1 MTPADST
8 PADSVPADSTGSE
21 DFFVRFRGVRGTIA
35 CPGGEYAR
43 YGGNTS
49 CLEVRCAGSLLI
61 LDAGTGLRALGAELD
76 AAGSVDTDILLT
88 HTHIDHIAGMPFFV
102 PLFKPGNR
110 LRIHAGH
117 LWDSDVRLR
126 DVFLRLIEAP
136 IFPVPL
142 EAVGAEIS
150 FEEFR
155 AGDRLDLRQG
165 IAIRT
170 APLNH
175 PNGATG
181 YRIEWGGRSI
191 CYVTDTEHVEGE
203 IDTNILELIEGA
215 DIFVYDAT
223 YTEAEYPAFRGWG
236 HSTWEAGAV
245 LAERGRVGKYVIFHH
260 APDHTDD
267 DMDRI
272 ADAAQRAFAS
282 TVVAREGLV
291 LRP

>member
-1 MTPADST
+1 MNTATANPAGATDR
-8 PADSVPADSTGSE
+8 E
-21 DFFVRFRGVRGTIA
+21 EFLIRFRGVRGTVA
-35 CPGGEYAR
+35 CPGSDYVR

-49 CLEVRCAGSLLI
+49 CIEVRCAGHLFI
-61 LDAGTGLRALGAELD
+61 LDAGTGLRLLGMELNE
-76 AAGSVDTDILLT
+76 AGSVDTDILLS

-117 LWDSDVRLR
+117 LWDNDVRLR

-155 AGDRLDLRQG
+155 AGDRLDLREG
-165 IAIRT
+165 VVIRT

-181 YRIEWGGRSI
+181 YRIEWDGKSV

-203 IDTNILELIEGA
+203 IDANILALIEDT
-215 DIFVYDAT
+215 DIFIYDAT
-223 YTEAEYPAFRGWG
+223 YTAEEYPAFRGWG
-236 HSTWEAGAV
+236 HSTWEAGAA
-245 LAERGRVGKYVIFHH
+245 LAERGRVGRYVIFHH
-260 APDHTDD
+260 APEHTDD

-272 ADAAQRAFAS
+272 AERAQKTFGS
-282 TVVAREGLV
+282 TVVAQEGLV

>member
-1 MTPADST
+1 MNTATANSAGATDRE
-8 PADSVPADSTGSE
+8 G
-21 DFFVRFRGVRGTIA
+21 FLIRFRGVRGTVA
-35 CPGGEYAR
+35 CPGSDYVR

-49 CLEVRCAGSLLI
+49 CIEVRCAGHLFI
-61 LDAGTGLRALGAELD
+61 LDAGTGLRLLGMELNE
-76 AAGSVDTDILLT
+76 AGSVDTDILLT
-88 HTHIDHIAGMPFFV
+88 HTHIDHIAGMPFFI

-117 LWDSDVRLR
+117 LWDNDVRLR

-155 AGDRLDLRQG
+155 AGDRLELREG
-165 IAIRT
+165 VVIRT

-181 YRIEWGGRSI
+181 YRIEWDGKSV

-203 IDTNILELIEGA
+203 IDANILALIEDT
-215 DIFVYDAT
+215 DIFIYDAT
-223 YTEAEYPAFRGWG
+223 YTAEEYPAFRGWG
-236 HSTWEAGAV
+236 HSTWEAGAA
-245 LAERGRVGKYVIFHH
+245 LAERGRVGRYVIFHH
-260 APDHTDD
+260 APEHTDD

-272 ADAAQRAFAS
+272 AERAQKTFGS
-282 TVVAREGLV
+282 TVVAQEGLV

>member
-1 MTPADST
+1 MNTATANPAGATDR
-8 PADSVPADSTGSE
+8 E
-21 DFFVRFRGVRGTIA
+21 EFLIRFRGVRGTVA
-35 CPGGEYAR
+35 CPGSDYVR

-49 CLEVRCAGSLLI
+49 CIEVRCAGHLFI
-61 LDAGTGLRALGAELD
+61 LDAGTGLRLLGMELNE
-76 AAGSVDTDILLT
+76 AGSVDTDILLT

-117 LWDSDVRLR
+117 LWDNDVRLR

-155 AGDRLDLRQG
+155 AGDRLDLREG
-165 IAIRT
+165 VVIRT

-181 YRIEWGGRSI
+181 YRIEWDGKSV

-203 IDTNILELIEGA
+203 IDANILALIEDT
-215 DIFVYDAT
+215 DIFIYDAT
-223 YTEAEYPAFRGWG
+223 YTAEEYPAFRGWG
-236 HSTWEAGAV
+236 HSTWEAGAA
-245 LAERGRVGKYVIFHH
+245 LAERGRVGRYVIFHH
-260 APDHTDD
+260 APEHTDD

-272 ADAAQRAFAS
+272 AERAQKTFGS
-282 TVVAREGLV
+282 TVVAQEGLV

>member
-1 MTPADST
+1 MNAASATH
-8 PADSVPADSTGSE
+8 SE
-21 DFFVRFRGVRGTIA
+21 DFFVRFRGVRGTVA
-35 CPGGEYAR
+35 CPGSDYAR

-49 CLEVRCAGSLLI
+49 CLEVRCGGHLFI
-61 LDAGTGLRALGAELD
+61 LDAGTGIRALGAELD
-76 AAGSVDTDILLT
+76 AAGPVDTDILLT
-88 HTHIDHIAGMPFFV
+88 HTHIDHIAGMPFFA

-117 LWDSDVRLR
+117 LADGGIRLR
-126 DVFLRLIEAP
+126 DVFARLIEAP

-155 AGDRLDLRQG
+155 AGDSLRLREG
-165 IAIRT
+165 VAIRT

-181 YRIEWGGRSI
+181 YRIERGGRSI

-203 IDTNILELIEGA
+203 VDANILRLIEGT
-215 DIFVYDAT
+215 DIFIYDAT
-223 YTEAEYPAFRGWG
+223 YTAAEYPAFRGWG
-236 HSTWEAGAV
+236 HSTWETGAV
-245 LAERGRVGKYVIFHH
+245 LAERGGVGRYVIFHH
-260 APDHTDD
+260 APEHTDD

-272 ADAAQRAFAS
+272 ADQAQDAFAS
-282 TVVAREGLV
+282 TTVACEGLV

>member
-1 MTPADST
+1 MNTATANSAGATDRE
-8 PADSVPADSTGSE
+8 G
-21 DFFVRFRGVRGTIA
+21 FLIRFRGVRGTVA
-35 CPGGEYAR
+35 CPGSDYVR

-49 CLEVRCAGSLLI
+49 CIEVRCAGHLFI
-61 LDAGTGLRALGAELD
+61 LDAGTGLRLLGMELNE
-76 AAGSVDTDILLT
+76 AGSVDTDILLT
-88 HTHIDHIAGMPFFV
+88 HTHIDHIAGMPFFI

-117 LWDSDVRLR
+117 LWDNDVRLR

-142 EAVGAEIS
+142 EAVGAQVS

-155 AGDRLDLRQG
+155 AGDRLDLREG
-165 IAIRT
+165 VVIRT

-181 YRIEWGGRSI
+181 YRIEWDGKSV

-203 IDTNILELIEGA
+203 IDANILALIEDT
-215 DIFVYDAT
+215 DIFIYDAT
-223 YTEAEYPAFRGWG
+223 YTAEEYPAFRGWG
-236 HSTWEAGAV
+236 HSTWEAGAA
-245 LAERGRVGKYVIFHH
+245 LAERGRVGRYVIFHH
-260 APDHTDD
+260 APEHSDD

-272 ADAAQRAFAS
+272 AERAQKTFGS
-282 TVVAREGLV
+282 TVVAQEGLV

>member
-1 MTPADST
+1 MNTATANSAGATDR
-8 PADSVPADSTGSE
+8 E
-21 DFFVRFRGVRGTIA
+21 EFLIRFRGVRGTVA
-35 CPGGEYAR
+35 CPGSDYVR

-49 CLEVRCAGSLLI
+49 CIEVRCAGHLFI
-61 LDAGTGLRALGAELD
+61 LDAGTGLRLLGMELNE
-76 AAGSVDTDILLT
+76 AGSVDTDILLT

-117 LWDSDVRLR
+117 LWDNDVRLR

-155 AGDRLDLRQG
+155 AGDRLALREG
-165 IAIRT
+165 VVIRT

-181 YRIEWGGRSI
+181 YRIEWDGKSV

-203 IDTNILELIEGA
+203 IDANILALIEDT
-215 DIFVYDAT
+215 DIFIYDAT
-223 YTEAEYPAFRGWG
+223 YTAEEYPAFRGWG
-236 HSTWEAGAV
+236 HSTWEAGAA
-245 LAERGRVGKYVIFHH
+245 LAERGRVGRYVIFHH
-260 APDHTDD
+260 APEHTDD

-272 ADAAQRAFAS
+272 AERAQKTFGS
-282 TVVAREGLV
+282 TVVAQEGLV

>member
-1 MTPADST
+1 MNTATANSAGATDR
-8 PADSVPADSTGSE
+8 E
-21 DFFVRFRGVRGTIA
+21 EFLIRFRGVRGTVA
-35 CPGGEYAR
+35 CPGSDYVR

-49 CLEVRCAGSLLI
+49 CIEVRCAGHLFI
-61 LDAGTGLRALGAELD
+61 LDAGTGLRLLGMELNE
-76 AAGSVDTDILLT
+76 AGSVDTDILLT
-88 HTHIDHIAGMPFFV
+88 HTHIDHIAGMPFFI

-117 LWDSDVRLR
+117 LWDNDVRLR

-142 EAVGAEIS
+142 EAVGAQVS

-155 AGDRLDLRQG
+155 AGDRLDLREG
-165 IAIRT
+165 VVIRT

-181 YRIEWGGRSI
+181 YRIEWDGKSV

-203 IDTNILELIEGA
+203 IDANILALIEDT
-215 DIFVYDAT
+215 DIFIYDAT
-223 YTEAEYPAFRGWG
+223 YTAEEYPAFRGWG
-236 HSTWEAGAV
+236 HSTWEAGAA
-245 LAERGRVGKYVIFHH
+245 LAERGRVGRYVIFHH
-260 APDHTDD
+260 APEHSDD

-272 ADAAQRAFAS
+272 AERAQKTFRS
-282 TVVAREGLV
+282 TVVAQEGLV

>member
-1 MTPADST
+1 MNAAS
-8 PADSVPADSTGSE
+8 ANSRE

-49 CLEVRCAGSLLI
+49 CLEIRCAGHLFI

-76 AAGSVDTDILLT
+76 AEGPVDTDILLT
-88 HTHIDHIAGMPFFV
+88 HTHIDHIAGMPFFI

-117 LWDSDVRLR
+117 LWDNDVRLR

-142 EAVGAEIS
+142 ESVGADVS

-165 IAIRT
+165 VSILT

-181 YRIEWGGRSI
+181 YRIEWDGRSI

-203 IDTNILELIEGA
+203 IDANILGLIDGA
-215 DIFVYDAT
+215 DIFIYDAT
-223 YTEAEYPAFRGWG
+223 YTAAEYPAFRGWG
-236 HSTWEAGAV
+236 HSTWEAGAA
-245 LAERGRVGKYVIFHH
+245 LARRGGVGRYVIFHH
-260 APDHTDD
+260 APEHTDD

-272 ADAAQRAFAS
+272 AGEAQGVFAS

-291 LRP
+291 LHP

>member
-1 MTPADST
+1 MNTATANPAGATDR
-8 PADSVPADSTGSE
+8 E
-21 DFFVRFRGVRGTIA
+21 EFLIRFRGVRGTVA
-35 CPGGEYAR
+35 CPGSDYVR

-49 CLEVRCAGSLLI
+49 CIEVRCAGHLFI
-61 LDAGTGLRALGAELD
+61 LDAGTGLRLLGMELNE
-76 AAGSVDTDILLT
+76 AGSVDTDILLT

-117 LWDSDVRLR
+117 LWDNDVRLR

-142 EAVGAEIS
+142 EAVGADIS

-155 AGDRLDLRQG
+155 AGDRLDLREDVV
-165 IAIRT
+165 IRT

-181 YRIEWGGRSI
+181 YRIEWDGKSV

-203 IDTNILELIEGA
+203 IDANILALIEDT
-215 DIFVYDAT
+215 DIFIYDAT
-223 YTEAEYPAFRGWG
+223 YTAEEYPAFKGWG
-236 HSTWEAGAV
+236 HSTWEAGAA
-245 LAERGRVGKYVIFHH
+245 LAERGRVGRYVIFHH
-260 APDHTDD
+260 APEHTDD

-272 ADAAQRAFAS
+272 AERAQKTFGS
-282 TVVAREGLV
+282 TVVAQEGLV

>member
-1 MTPADST
+1 MNTATANPAGATDR
-8 PADSVPADSTGSE
+8 E
-21 DFFVRFRGVRGTIA
+21 EFLIRFRGVRGTVA
-35 CPGGEYAR
+35 CPGSDYVR

-49 CLEVRCAGSLLI
+49 CIEVRCAGHLFI
-61 LDAGTGLRALGAELD
+61 LDAGTGLRLLGMELNE
-76 AAGSVDTDILLT
+76 AGSVDTDILLT

-117 LWDSDVRLR
+117 LWDNDVRLR

-142 EAVGAEIS
+142 EAVGADIS

-155 AGDRLDLRQG
+155 AGDRLDLREEVV
-165 IAIRT
+165 IRT

-181 YRIEWGGRSI
+181 YRIEWDGKSV

-203 IDTNILELIEGA
+203 IDANILALIEDT
-215 DIFVYDAT
+215 DIFIYDAT
-223 YTEAEYPAFRGWG
+223 YTAEEYPAFRGWG
-236 HSTWEAGAV
+236 HSTWEAGAA
-245 LAERGRVGKYVIFHH
+245 LAERGRVGRYVIFHH
-260 APDHTDD
+260 APEHTDD

-272 ADAAQRAFAS
+272 AERAQKTFGS
-282 TVVAREGLV
+282 TVVAQEGLV

>member
-1 MTPADST
+1 MNASSATHN
-8 PADSVPADSTGSE
+8 E
-21 DFFVRFRGVRGTIA
+21 DFFVRFRGVRGTVA
-35 CPGGEYAR
+35 CPGSDYVR

-49 CLEVRCAGSLLI
+49 CLEVRCAGHLFI

-76 AAGSVDTDILLT
+76 AAGPVDTDILLT
-88 HTHIDHIAGMPFFV
+88 HTHIDHIAGMPFFA
-102 PLFKPGNR
+102 PLFEPGNR

-142 EAVGAEIS
+142 EAVGAEIV

-155 AGDRLDLRQG
+155 AGETLELQEG
-165 IAIRT
+165 VAVRT

-181 YRIEWGGRSI
+181 YRIESGGRAI
-191 CYVTDTEHVEGE
+191 CYVTDTEHVEGKV
-203 IDTNILELIEGA
+203 DTNILGLIEGA
-215 DIFVYDAT
+215 DIFIYDAT
-223 YTEAEYPAFRGWG
+223 YTAAEYPAFRGWG
-236 HSTWEAGAV
+236 HSTWEAGAE
-245 LAERGRVGKYVIFHH
+245 LAERGCVGRYVIFHH
-260 APDHTDD
+260 APEHTDD

-272 ADAAQRAFAS
+272 AGQAQGIFAS
-282 TVVAREGLV
+282 TTVAREGLV

>member
-1 MTPADST
+1 MNTATANPAGATDR
-8 PADSVPADSTGSE
+8 E
-21 DFFVRFRGVRGTIA
+21 EFLIRFRGVRGTVA
-35 CPGGEYAR
+35 CPGSDYVR

-49 CLEVRCAGSLLI
+49 CIEVRCAGHLFI
-61 LDAGTGLRALGAELD
+61 LDAGTGLRLLGMELNE
-76 AAGSVDTDILLT
+76 AGSVDTDILLT

-117 LWDSDVRLR
+117 LWDNDVRLR

-142 EAVGAEIS
+142 EAVGADIS

-155 AGDRLDLRQG
+155 AGDRLDLREEVV
-165 IAIRT
+165 IRT

-181 YRIEWGGRSI
+181 YRIEWGGKSV

-203 IDTNILELIEGA
+203 IDANILALIEDT
-215 DIFVYDAT
+215 DIFIYDAT
-223 YTEAEYPAFRGWG
+223 YTAEEYPAFKGWG
-236 HSTWEAGAV
+236 HSTWEAGAA
-245 LAERGRVGKYVIFHH
+245 LAERGRVGRYVIFHH
-260 APDHTDD
+260 APEHTDD

-272 ADAAQRAFAS
+272 AERAQKTFGS
-282 TVVAREGLV
+282 TIVAQEGLV

>member
-1 MTPADST
+1 MNTATANPAGATDR
-8 PADSVPADSTGSE
+8 E
-21 DFFVRFRGVRGTIA
+21 EFLIRFRGVRGTVA
-35 CPGGEYAR
+35 CPGSDYVR

-49 CLEVRCAGSLLI
+49 CIEVRCAGHLFI
-61 LDAGTGLRALGAELD
+61 LDAGTGLRLLGMELNE
-76 AAGSVDTDILLT
+76 AGSVDTDILLS
-88 HTHIDHIAGMPFFV
+88 HTHIDHIAGMPFFI

-117 LWDSDVRLR
+117 LWDNDVRLR

-142 EAVGAEIS
+142 EAVGADIS

-155 AGDRLDLRQG
+155 AGDRLDLREG
-165 IAIRT
+165 VVIRT

-181 YRIEWGGRSI
+181 YRIEWDGKSV

-203 IDTNILELIEGA
+203 IDANILALIEDT
-215 DIFVYDAT
+215 DIFIYDAT
-223 YTEAEYPAFRGWG
+223 YTAEEYPAFRGWG
-236 HSTWEAGAV
+236 HSTWEAGAA
-245 LAERGRVGKYVIFHH
+245 LAERGRVGRYVIFHH
-260 APDHTDD
+260 APEHTDD

-272 ADAAQRAFAS
+272 AERAQKIFGS
-282 TVVAREGLV
+282 TVVAQEGLV

>member
-1 MTPADST
+1 MNTATANPAGATDR
-8 PADSVPADSTGSE
+8 E
-21 DFFVRFRGVRGTIA
+21 EFLIRFRGVRGTVA
-35 CPGGEYAR
+35 CPGSDYVR

-49 CLEVRCAGSLLI
+49 CIEVRCAGHLFI
-61 LDAGTGLRALGAELD
+61 LDAGTGLRLLGMELNE
-76 AAGSVDTDILLT
+76 AGSVDTDILLT
-88 HTHIDHIAGMPFFV
+88 HTHIDHIAGMPFFI

-110 LRIHAGH
+110 LRIHAGN
-117 LWDSDVRLR
+117 LWDNDVRLR

-155 AGDRLDLRQG
+155 AGDRLDLREG
-165 IAIRT
+165 VVIRT

-181 YRIEWGGRSI
+181 YRIEWDGKSV
-191 CYVTDTEHVEGE
+191 CYVTDTEHVDGE
-203 IDTNILELIEGA
+203 IDANILALIEDT
-215 DIFVYDAT
+215 DIFIYDAT
-223 YTEAEYPAFRGWG
+223 YTAEEYPAFRGWG
-236 HSTWEAGAV
+236 HSTWEAGAA
-245 LAERGRVGKYVIFHH
+245 LAERGRVGRYVIFHH
-260 APDHTDD
+260 APEHTDD

-272 ADAAQRAFAS
+272 AERAQKTFGS
-282 TVVAREGLV
+282 TVVAQEGLV

>member
-1 MTPADST
+1 MNTATANPAGATDR
-8 PADSVPADSTGSE
+8 E
-21 DFFVRFRGVRGTIA
+21 EFLIRFRGVRGTVA
-35 CPGGEYAR
+35 CPGSDYVR

-49 CLEVRCAGSLLI
+49 CIEVRCAGHLFI
-61 LDAGTGLRALGAELD
+61 LDAGTGLRLLGMELNE
-76 AAGSVDTDILLT
+76 AGSVDTDILLT

-117 LWDSDVRLR
+117 LWDNDVRLR

-155 AGDRLDLRQG
+155 AGDRLALREG
-165 IAIRT
+165 VVIRT

-181 YRIEWGGRSI
+181 YRIEWDGKSV

-203 IDTNILELIEGA
+203 IDANILALIEDT
-215 DIFVYDAT
+215 DIFIYDAT
-223 YTEAEYPAFRGWG
+223 YTAEEYPAFRGWG
-236 HSTWEAGAV
+236 HSTWEAGAA
-245 LAERGRVGKYVIFHH
+245 LAERGRVGRYVIFHH
-260 APDHTDD
+260 APEHTDD

-272 ADAAQRAFAS
+272 AERAQKTFGS
-282 TVVAREGLV
+282 TVVAQEGLV

>member
-1 MTPADST
+1 MNTATANSAGATDRE
-8 PADSVPADSTGSE
+8 G
-21 DFFVRFRGVRGTIA
+21 FLIRFRGVRGTVA
-35 CPGGEYAR
+35 CPGSDYVR

-49 CLEVRCAGSLLI
+49 CIEVRCAGHLFI
-61 LDAGTGLRALGAELD
+61 LDAGTGLRLLGMELNE
-76 AAGSVDTDILLT
+76 AGSVDTDILLT
-88 HTHIDHIAGMPFFV
+88 HTHIDHIAGMPFFI

-117 LWDSDVRLR
+117 LWDNDVRLR

-142 EAVGAEIS
+142 EAVGAQVS

-155 AGDRLDLRQG
+155 AGDRLDLREG
-165 IAIRT
+165 VVIRT

-181 YRIEWGGRSI
+181 YRIEWDGKSV

-203 IDTNILELIEGA
+203 IDANILALIEDT
-215 DIFVYDAT
+215 DIFIYDAT
-223 YTEAEYPAFRGWG
+223 YTAEEYPAFRGWG
-236 HSTWEAGAV
+236 HSTWEAGAA
-245 LAERGRVGKYVIFHH
+245 LAERGRVGRYVIFHH
-260 APDHTDD
+260 APEHTDD

-272 ADAAQRAFAS
+272 AERAQKTFGS
-282 TVVAREGLV
+282 TVVAQEGLV

>member
-1 MTPADST
+1 MNTATANPAGATDR
-8 PADSVPADSTGSE
+8 E
-21 DFFVRFRGVRGTIA
+21 EFLIRFRGVRGTVA
-35 CPGGEYAR
+35 CPGSDYVR

-49 CLEVRCAGSLLI
+49 CIEVRCAGHLFI
-61 LDAGTGLRALGAELD
+61 LDAGTGLRLLGMELNE
-76 AAGSVDTDILLT
+76 AGSVDTDILLT
-88 HTHIDHIAGMPFFV
+88 HTHIDHITGMPFFV

-117 LWDSDVRLR
+117 LWDNDVRLR

-155 AGDRLDLRQG
+155 AGDRLALREG
-165 IAIRT
+165 VVIRT

-181 YRIEWGGRSI
+181 YRIEWDGKSV

-203 IDTNILELIEGA
+203 IDANILALIEDT
-215 DIFVYDAT
+215 DIFIYDAT
-223 YTEAEYPAFRGWG
+223 YTAEEYPAFRGWG
-236 HSTWEAGAV
+236 HSTWEAGAA
-245 LAERGRVGKYVIFHH
+245 LAERGRVGLYVIFHH
-260 APDHTDD
+260 APEHTDD

-272 ADAAQRAFAS
+272 AERAQKTFGS
-282 TVVAREGLV
+282 TVVAQEGLV

>member
-1 MTPADST
+1 MNTATANSAGATDRE
-8 PADSVPADSTGSE
+8 G
-21 DFFVRFRGVRGTIA
+21 FLIRFRGVRGTVA
-35 CPGGEYAR
+35 CPGSDYVR

-49 CLEVRCAGSLLI
+49 CIEVRCAGHLFI
-61 LDAGTGLRALGAELD
+61 LDAGTGLRLLGMELNE
-76 AAGSVDTDILLT
+76 AGSVDTDILLT
-88 HTHIDHIAGMPFFV
+88 HTHIDHIAGMPFFI

-117 LWDSDVRLR
+117 LWDNDVRLR

-155 AGDRLDLRQG
+155 AGDRLELREG
-165 IAIRT
+165 VVIRT

-181 YRIEWGGRSI
+181 YRIEWDGKSV

-203 IDTNILELIEGA
+203 IDANILALIEDT
-215 DIFVYDAT
+215 DIFIYDAT
-223 YTEAEYPAFRGWG
+223 YTAEEYPAFRGWG
-236 HSTWEAGAV
+236 HSTWEAGAA
-245 LAERGRVGKYVIFHH
+245 LAERGRVGRYVIFHH
-260 APDHTDD
+260 APEHSDD

-272 ADAAQRAFAS
+272 AKRAQKTFGS
-282 TVVAREGLV
+282 TVVAQEGLV

>member
-1 MTPADST
+1 MNTATANPAGATDR
-8 PADSVPADSTGSE
+8 E
-21 DFFVRFRGVRGTIA
+21 EFLIRFRGVRGTVA
-35 CPGGEYAR
+35 CPGSDYVR

-49 CLEVRCAGSLLI
+49 CIEVRCAGHLFI
-61 LDAGTGLRALGAELD
+61 LDAGTGLRLLGMELNE
-76 AAGSVDTDILLT
+76 AGSVDTDILLT

-117 LWDSDVRLR
+117 LWDNDVRLR

-142 EAVGAEIS
+142 EAVGADIS

-155 AGDRLDLRQG
+155 AGDRLDLREG
-165 IAIRT
+165 VVIRT

-181 YRIEWGGRSI
+181 YRIEWDGKSV

-203 IDTNILELIEGA
+203 IDANILALIEDT
-215 DIFVYDAT
+215 DIFIYDAT
-223 YTEAEYPAFRGWG
+223 YTAEEYPAFRGWG
-236 HSTWEAGAV
+236 HSTWEAGAA
-245 LAERGRVGKYVIFHH
+245 LAERGRVGRYVIFHH
-260 APDHTDD
+260 APEHTDD

-272 ADAAQRAFAS
+272 AERAQKTFGS
-282 TVVAREGLV
+282 TVVAQEGLV

>member
-1 MTPADST
+1 MNTATANPAGATDR
-8 PADSVPADSTGSE
+8 E
-21 DFFVRFRGVRGTIA
+21 EFLIRFRGVRGTVA
-35 CPGGEYAR
+35 CPGSDYVR

-49 CLEVRCAGSLLI
+49 CIEVRCAGHLFI
-61 LDAGTGLRALGAELD
+61 LDAGTGLRLLGMELNE
-76 AAGSVDTDILLT
+76 AGSVDTDILLT

-117 LWDSDVRLR
+117 LWDNDVRLR

-142 EAVGAEIS
+142 EAVGADIS

-155 AGDRLDLRQG
+155 AGDRLDLREDVV
-165 IAIRT
+165 IRT

-181 YRIEWGGRSI
+181 YRIEWDGKSV

-203 IDTNILELIEGA
+203 IDANILALIEDT
-215 DIFVYDAT
+215 DIFIYDAT
-223 YTEAEYPAFRGWG
+223 YTAEEYPAFRGWG
-236 HSTWEAGAV
+236 HSTWEAGAA
-245 LAERGRVGKYVIFHH
+245 LAERGRVGRYVIFHH
-260 APDHTDD
+260 APEHTDD

-272 ADAAQRAFAS
+272 AERAQKTFGS
-282 TVVAREGLV
+282 TVVAQEGLV

>member
-1 MTPADST
+1 MNTAT
-8 PADSVPADSTGSE
+8 ANSVGATEREG
-21 DFFVRFRGVRGTIA
+21 FLIRFRGVRGTVA
-35 CPGGEYAR
+35 CPGSDYVR

-49 CLEVRCAGSLLI
+49 CIEVRCAGHLFI
-61 LDAGTGLRALGAELD
+61 LDAGTGLRLLGMELNE
-76 AAGSVDTDILLT
+76 AGSVDTDILLT
-88 HTHIDHIAGMPFFV
+88 HTHIDHIAGMPFFI

-117 LWDSDVRLR
+117 LWDNDVRLR

-155 AGDRLDLRQG
+155 AGDRLELREG
-165 IAIRT
+165 VVIRT

-181 YRIEWGGRSI
+181 YRIEWDGKSV

-203 IDTNILELIEGA
+203 IDANILALIEDT
-215 DIFVYDAT
+215 DIFIYDAT
-223 YTEAEYPAFRGWG
+223 YTAEEYPAFRGWG
-236 HSTWEAGAV
+236 HSTWEAGAA
-245 LAERGRVGKYVIFHH
+245 LAERGRVGRYVIFHH
-260 APDHTDD
+260 APEHTDD

-272 ADAAQRAFAS
+272 AERAQKTFGS
-282 TVVAREGLV
+282 TVVAQEGLV